1 MTHRPEAY
9 HASAEPNTGNN
20 TMKTFLLITFLT
32 GLGLTTS
39 CTQVAKDKR
48 VVADGA
54 QPVLLS
60 NDFAFTEGPATD
72 NEGNVYFT
80 DQPNNRIIKWTEA
93 DGTFSV
99 FMDSSHRSNGM
110 YFDREWNLVS
120 CADLHNQ
127 LISIN
132 KNGELTVLAEGYN
145 GVPLNGP
152 NDLWIDNKGG
162 IYLSDPYYQ
171 RPWWEHDQMP
181 QDAQCVYYLNPERT
195 QLIRVADK
203 LQAPNGIIGT
213 PDNTLLYVSD
223 IAAGKTYSYQIQADG
238 SLSNR
243 KLLFEKGSDG
253 MTLDQHGNIYITN
266 ADGVSVFNKEGQ
278 QIDQIPIPEDWTANV
293 TFGGKERNKLFI
305 TASKSVYLVD
315 MKVKGAY

>member
-1 MTHRPEAY
+1 
-9 HASAEPNTGNN
+9 
-20 TMKTFLLITFLT
+20 MKTHIFITLLTSLLLT
-32 GLGLTTS
+32 S
-39 CTQVAKDKR
+39 ACVQSPKDQRIVAE
-48 VVADGA
+48 GA
-54 QPVLLS
+54 QPILLS
-60 NDFAFTEGPATD
+60 DQFTFTEGPATD
-72 NEGNVYFT
+72 KQGNVYFT
-80 DQPNNRIIKWTEA
+80 DQPNNQIIKWTQE
-93 DGTFSV
+93 DNSFSV
-99 FMDSSHRSNGM
+99 FTDSSHRSNGM
-110 YFDREWNLVS
+110 YFDREGKLIS
-120 CADLHNQ
+120 CADLNNQ

-132 KNGELTVLAEGYN
+132 QNGELSILAEGYN
-145 GVPLNGP
+145 GLPLNGP

-162 IYLSDPYYQ
+162 IYITDPYYQ
-171 RPWWEHDQMP
+171 RPWWNHQQMP
-181 QDAQCVYYLNPERT
+181 QDAQCVYYLNPQGT
-195 QLIRVADK
+195 QLTRVADQ

-266 ADGVSVFNKEGQ
+266 ADGVTVFDKEGQ

-305 TASKSVYLVD
+305 TASKSVYLVN

>member
-1 MTHRPEAY
+1 
-9 HASAEPNTGNN
+9 
-20 TMKTFLLITFLT
+20 MKTHIFITLLTSLLLT
-32 GLGLTTS
+32 SS
-39 CTQVAKDKR
+39 CVQSPKDQR
-48 VVADGA
+48 VVAEGA
-54 QPVLLS
+54 QPILLS
-60 NDFAFTEGPATD
+60 NAFTFTEGPATD
-72 NEGNVYFT
+72 KQGNVYFT
-80 DQPNNRIIKWTEA
+80 DQPNNQIIKWTQE
-93 DGTFSV
+93 DNSFSV
-99 FMDSSHRSNGM
+99 FTDSSHRSNGM
-110 YFDREWNLVS
+110 YFDREGKLIS
-120 CADLHNQ
+120 CADLNNQ

-132 KNGELTVLAEGYN
+132 QNGQLSILAEGYN
-145 GVPLNGP
+145 GLPLNGP

-162 IYLSDPYYQ
+162 IYITDPYYQ
-171 RPWWEHDQMP
+171 RPWWNHQQMP
-181 QDAQCVYYLNPERT
+181 QDAQCVYYLNPEGT
-195 QLIRVADK
+195 QLTRVADQ

-253 MTLDQHGNIYITN
+253 MTLDQRGNIYITN

>member
-1 MTHRPEAY
+1 M
-9 HASAEPNTGNN
+9 
-20 TMKTFLLITFLT
+20 L
-32 GLGLTTS
+32 
-39 CTQVAKDKR
+39 
-48 VVADGA
+48 
-54 QPVLLS
+54 
-60 NDFAFTEGPATD
+60 
-72 NEGNVYFT
+72 
-80 DQPNNRIIKWTEA
+80 
-93 DGTFSV
+93 
-99 FMDSSHRSNGM
+99 
-110 YFDREWNLVS
+110 
-120 CADLHNQ
+120 
-127 LISIN
+127 
-132 KNGELTVLAEGYN
+132 
-145 GVPLNGP
+145 
-152 NDLWIDNKGG
+152 
-162 IYLSDPYYQ
+162 
-171 RPWWEHDQMP
+171 

-223 IAAGKTYSYQIQADG
+223 IGAGKTYSYQILADG

-253 MTLDQHGNIYITN
+253 MTLDERGNIYITN
-266 ADGVSVFNKEGQ
+266 ADGVTVFDKEGQ

>member
-1 MTHRPEAY
+1 
-9 HASAEPNTGNN
+9 
-20 TMKTFLLITFLT
+20 MKTHIFITLLTSLLLT
-32 GLGLTTS
+32 S
-39 CTQVAKDKR
+39 ACVQSPKDQR
-48 VVADGA
+48 VVAEGA
-54 QPVLLS
+54 QPILLS
-60 NDFAFTEGPATD
+60 NQFTFTEGPATD
-72 NEGNVYFT
+72 KQGNVYFT
-80 DQPNNRIIKWTEA
+80 DQPNNQIIKWTQE
-93 DGTFSV
+93 DNSFSV
-99 FMDSSHRSNGM
+99 FTDSSHRSNGM
-110 YFDREWNLVS
+110 YFDREGKLIS
-120 CADLHNQ
+120 CADLNNQ

-132 KNGELTVLAEGYN
+132 PNGELSILAEGYN
-145 GVPLNGP
+145 GLPLNGP

-162 IYLSDPYYQ
+162 IYITDPYYQ
-171 RPWWEHDQMP
+171 RPWWNHQQMP
-181 QDAQCVYYLNPERT
+181 QDAQCVYYLNPQGT
-195 QLIRVADK
+195 QLTRVADQ
-203 LQAPNGIIGT
+203 LQAPNGIIGP

-253 MTLDQHGNIYITN
+253 MTLDQRGNIYITN
-266 ADGVSVFNKEGQ
+266 ADGVSVFDKEGQ

>member
-1 MTHRPEAY
+1 
-9 HASAEPNTGNN
+9 
-20 TMKTFLLITFLT
+20 MKTHIFITLLTSLLLT
-32 GLGLTTS
+32 SS
-39 CTQVAKDKR
+39 CVQSPKDQR
-48 VVADGA
+48 VVAEGA
-54 QPVLLS
+54 QPILLS
-60 NDFAFTEGPATD
+60 NAFTFTEGPATD
-72 NEGNVYFT
+72 KQGNVYFT
-80 DQPNNRIIKWTEA
+80 DQPNNQIIKWTQE
-93 DGTFSV
+93 DNSFSV
-99 FMDSSHRSNGM
+99 FTDSSHRSNGM
-110 YFDREWNLVS
+110 YFDREGKLIS
-120 CADLHNQ
+120 CADLNNQ

-132 KNGELTVLAEGYN
+132 QNGELSILAEGYN
-145 GVPLNGP
+145 GLSLNGP

-162 IYLSDPYYQ
+162 IYITDPYYQ
-171 RPWWEHDQMP
+171 RPWWNHQQMP
-181 QDAQCVYYLNPERT
+181 QDAQCVYYLNPEGT
-195 QLIRVADK
+195 QLTRVADQ
-203 LQAPNGIIGT
+203 LQTPNGIIGT

-238 SLSNR
+238 SLSDR

-253 MTLDQHGNIYITN
+253 MTLDQRGNIYITN

>member
-1 MTHRPEAY
+1 
-9 HASAEPNTGNN
+9 
-20 TMKTFLLITFLT
+20 MKTHIFITL
-32 GLGLTTS
+32 LTTLLTS
-39 CTQVAKDKR
+39 LLLTSACVQSPKDQR
-48 VVADGA
+48 VVAEGA
-54 QPVLLS
+54 QPILLS
-60 NDFAFTEGPATD
+60 NAFTFTEGPATD
-72 NEGNVYFT
+72 KQGNVYFT
-80 DQPNNRIIKWTEA
+80 DQPNNQIIKWTQE
-93 DGTFSV
+93 DNSFSV
-99 FMDSSHRSNGM
+99 FTDSSHRSNGM
-110 YFDREWNLVS
+110 YFDREGKLIS
-120 CADLHNQ
+120 CADLNNQ

-132 KNGELTVLAEGYN
+132 QNGELSILAEGYN
-145 GVPLNGP
+145 GLPLNGP

-162 IYLSDPYYQ
+162 IYITDPYYQ
-171 RPWWEHDQMP
+171 RPWWNHQQMP
-181 QDAQCVYYLNPERT
+181 QDAQCVYYLNPEGT
-195 QLIRVADK
+195 QLTRVADK

-253 MTLDQHGNIYITN
+253 MTLDQRGNIYITN
-266 ADGVSVFNKEGQ
+266 ADGVTVFDKEGQ

-293 TFGGKERNKLFI
+293 TFGGKKRNKLFI

>member
-1 MTHRPEAY
+1 
-9 HASAEPNTGNN
+9 
-20 TMKTFLLITFLT
+20 MKTHIFITLLTSLLLT
-32 GLGLTTS
+32 S
-39 CTQVAKDKR
+39 ACVQSPKDQR
-48 VVADGA
+48 VVAEGA
-54 QPVLLS
+54 QPILLS
-60 NDFAFTEGPATD
+60 NQFTFTEGPATD
-72 NEGNVYFT
+72 KQGNVYFT
-80 DQPNNRIIKWTEA
+80 DQPNNQIIKWSQE
-93 DGTFSV
+93 DGSFSV
-99 FMDSSHRSNGM
+99 FTDSSHRSNGM
-110 YFDREWNLVS
+110 YFDREGKLIS
-120 CADLHNQ
+120 CADLNNQ

-132 KNGELTVLAEGYN
+132 QNGQLSILAEGYN
-145 GVPLNGP
+145 GLPLNGP

-162 IYLSDPYYQ
+162 IYITDPYYQ
-171 RPWWEHDQMP
+171 RPWWNHQQMP
-181 QDAQCVYYLNPERT
+181 QDAQCVYYLNPQGT
-195 QLIRVADK
+195 QLTRVADK

-223 IAAGKTYSYQIQADG
+223 IADSKTYSYQIQADG

-253 MTLDQHGNIYITN
+253 MTLDQRGNIYITN

>member
-1 MTHRPEAY
+1 
-9 HASAEPNTGNN
+9 
-20 TMKTFLLITFLT
+20 MKTHIFITLLTSLLLT
-32 GLGLTTS
+32 SS
-39 CTQVAKDKR
+39 CVQSPKDQR
-48 VVADGA
+48 VVAEGA
-54 QPVLLS
+54 QPILLS
-60 NDFAFTEGPATD
+60 NQFTFTEGPATD
-72 NEGNVYFT
+72 KQGNVYFT
-80 DQPNNRIIKWTEA
+80 DQPNNQIIKWTQE
-93 DGTFSV
+93 DNSFSV
-99 FMDSSHRSNGM
+99 FTDSSHRSNGM
-110 YFDREWNLVS
+110 YFDREGKLIS
-120 CADLHNQ
+120 CADLNNQ

-132 KNGELTVLAEGYN
+132 PNGELSILAEGYN
-145 GVPLNGP
+145 GLPLNGP

-162 IYLSDPYYQ
+162 IYITDPYYQ
-171 RPWWEHDQMP
+171 RPWWNHQQMP
-181 QDAQCVYYLNPERT
+181 QDAQCVYYLNPQGT
-195 QLIRVADK
+195 QLTRVADQ

-223 IAAGKTYSYQIQADG
+223 IADGKTYSYQIQADG

-253 MTLDQHGNIYITN
+253 MTLDQRGNIYITN